1 MMILFEMKR
10 ILVVDDHPVLREG
23 LAHVISTAEDLSV
36 CGMAGSVQE
45 ALQAVESQAPD
56 LVLTDLILPG
66 RSGLELVKDLRA
78 IHPEL
83 PVVVLSMHDEM
94 IYAERC
100 LAAGAR
106 GYIMKEAAAE
116 HLLDAIR
123 QVLAGGVFASPAVI
137 GHFLQSLSHPQGRA
151 RADFPIKRLTDRET
165 EVFELIGAGRS
176 NQEIAGLLG
185 ISCRTVDAHRS
196 NIREKLGIADGLELT
211 RYAIRWVEA
220 GSLLQPSP

>member
-1 MMILFEMKR
+1 MKR
-10 ILVVDDHPVLREG
+10 IIIVDDHPLLREG
-23 LAHVISTAEDLSV
+23 LARVIGSEDDLTV
-36 CGMAGSVQE
+36 CGMAGSVAE
-45 ALQAVESQAPD
+45 ALRLVELNPPD

-66 RSGLELVKDLRA
+66 RNGLELIKDLRA

-106 GYIMKEAAAE
+106 GYVMKEAAAE

-123 QVLAGGVFASPAVI
+123 TVLAGGIFASQAVTE
-137 GHFLQSLSHPQGRA
+137 HFLLSLSNPHA
-151 RADFPIKRLTDRET
+151 RSKACLPIKRLTDREI
-165 EVFELIGAGRS
+165 EIFELIGAGKG
-176 NQEIAGLLG
+176 NQEIADMLG
-185 ISCRTVDAHRS
+185 ISCRTIDAHRS
-196 NIREKLGIADGLELT
+196 HIREKLGIVDGNELT

-220 GSLLQPSP
+220 GTLLQPSN